1 MAMMFAR
8 SLGLLIARRM
18 ESTCEIRVNMAN
30 MHLG

>member
-8 SLGLLIARRM
+8 SLGLLIAGRV
-18 ESTCEIRVNMAN
+18 ESTRQIRVDMAN